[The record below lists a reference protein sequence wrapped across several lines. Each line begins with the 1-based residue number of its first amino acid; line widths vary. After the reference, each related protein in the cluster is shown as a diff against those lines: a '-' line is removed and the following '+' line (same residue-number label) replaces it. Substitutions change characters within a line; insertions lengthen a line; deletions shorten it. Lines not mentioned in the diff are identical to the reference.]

1 MNLKA
6 KFSPEYFTRVMLQ
19 LGMGM
24 GHDFCGHVNPISACF
39 FQNNR
44 NFPVTGKIDR
54 KSTR

>member
-24 GHDFCGHVNPISACF
+24 GHDCCGHVNTISACF

-44 NFPVTGKIDR
+44 NFPVTGKIFHYR
-54 KSTR
+54 K